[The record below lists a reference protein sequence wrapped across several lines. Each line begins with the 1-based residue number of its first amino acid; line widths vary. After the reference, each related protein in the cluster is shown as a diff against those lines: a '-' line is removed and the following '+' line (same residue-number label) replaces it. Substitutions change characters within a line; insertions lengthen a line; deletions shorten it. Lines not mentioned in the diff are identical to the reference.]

1 MNQFSQ
7 RLQEGGPL
15 FMYTI
20 LIVLIVILV
29 LTIKGILNRKGDN
42 SKTISLIASLGLFTV
57 AWGFMGQIIGLISAF
72 DAIELARDISP
83 SVMAGGLKISLLS
96 PLFGLVTFIFARLG
110 IIILTLFKK

>member
-29 LTIKGILNRKGDN
+29 LIIKGVLNRKGDN
-42 SKTISLIASLGLFTV
+42 LKTISLIASLGLFTV
-57 AWGFMGQIIGLISAF
+57 A
-72 DAIELARDISP
+72 
-83 SVMAGGLKISLLS
+83 
-96 PLFGLVTFIFARLG
+96 
-110 IIILTLFKK
+110 